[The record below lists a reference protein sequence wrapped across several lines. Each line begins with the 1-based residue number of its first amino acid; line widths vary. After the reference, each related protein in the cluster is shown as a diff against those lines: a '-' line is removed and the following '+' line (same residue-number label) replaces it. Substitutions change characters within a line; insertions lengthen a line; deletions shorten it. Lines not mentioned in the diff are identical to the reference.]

1 MIAHL
6 FILIIR
12 KNSVNMPNY
21 FLGCVKIDSIQHTLS
36 KKKKFQFSFIVLIIL
51 FLQINEK
58 VLAVL
63 IFSHFYSHN
72 I

>member
-21 FLGCVKIDSIQHTLS
+21 FLGCVKIDSIQHEQ
-36 KKKKFQFSFIVLIIL
+36 KKKFQFSFIVLIIL